1 MKTNQGENVADRMT
15 NLAAESTQTLID
27 AAYLAERQSAQL
39 LEAWLNTLDA
49 SQQQQREIAA
59 KLVRQAQEAQQ
70 LLQQYVQ
77 ESFRAGIEAFTQTTQ
92 TGFQQARQNVSA
104 AADMVKETRSTTK

>member
-1 MKTNQGENVADRMT
+1 MNTNEGEEIRNRMT
-15 NLAAESTQTLID
+15 DLATESTQTFID

-39 LEAWLNTLDA
+39 LEAWMNTLDT
-49 SQQQQREIAA
+49 SQKQQREIAA

-77 ESFRAGIEAFTQTTQ
+77 ESFRAGVDAFTHTTQ
-92 TGFQQARQNVSA
+92 TGFQQASRSTSA
-104 AADMVKETRSTTK
+104 ASDTVKETRSTPK